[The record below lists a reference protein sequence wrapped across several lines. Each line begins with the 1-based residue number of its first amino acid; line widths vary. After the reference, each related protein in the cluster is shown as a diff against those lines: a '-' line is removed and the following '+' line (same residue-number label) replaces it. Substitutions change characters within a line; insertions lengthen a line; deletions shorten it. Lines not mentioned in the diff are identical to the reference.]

1 MSISKEILQSA
12 ASQTNLPDKPNAPP
26 GNPPPP
32 YGLQVNF
39 CKIYGKRWSYVAG
52 DRNLE
57 FAPQRRQLTSRY
69 GIFYKQNDQ
78 INPDKMNEIFT
89 ALTQI
94 LTEIENDC
102 RTQ

>member
-12 ASQTNLPDKPNAPP
+12 ASQTNLPDKLNAIARKLEEE
-26 GNPPPP
+26 

>member
-1 MSISKEILQSA
+1 MACKSTFVKFMA
-12 ASQTNLPDKPNAPP
+12 NA
-26 GNPPPP
+26 GR
-32 YGLQVNF
+32 
-39 CKIYGKRWSYVAG
+39 IAG

-57 FAPQRRQLTSRY
+57 FTPQRHQLTSRY